1 MVTSSNNKTHP
12 VTCPNRQNMIQS
24 PPTHERGGEMSNTN
38 KKPKDQTITTY
49 RSFTLPNP
57 PHDQL
62 NPIYTPLQNLLNTTL
77 TKPKYRNQILQLN
90 PKQPRGQY

>member
-1 MVTSSNNKTHP
+1 
-12 VTCPNRQNMIQS
+12 
-24 PPTHERGGEMSNTN
+24 MSNTN

-57 PHDQL
+57 PQDQL
-62 NPIYTPLQNLLNTTL
+62 KPIYTPLQNLLNTTL